1 MRIFVIG
8 LRADC
13 LSSTERKQKKP
24 PPISESYLMARMCPP
39 GVGTY
44 VRRLISLGQKRKRA
58 TFDPSRAVISRTRY
72 TLYHSRR
79 LGEHTSV
86 KRQPRG
92 GTVLTKSR

>member
-1 MRIFVIG
+1 
-8 LRADC
+8 
-13 LSSTERKQKKP
+13 
-24 PPISESYLMARMCPP
+24 MARMCPP

-44 VRRLISLGQKRKRA
+44 VRQLISALPKKKKKKKRA
-58 TFDPSRAVISRTRY
+58 SFDPSGAVISRTRY
-72 TLYHSRR
+72 TLYHRRR

>member
-1 MRIFVIG
+1 
-8 LRADC
+8 
-13 LSSTERKQKKP
+13 
-24 PPISESYLMARMCPP
+24 MARMC
-39 GVGTY
+39 
-44 VRRLISLGQKRKRA
+44 RLISLGQKKKRKRA

-92 GTVLTKSR
+92 GTVLTKTR